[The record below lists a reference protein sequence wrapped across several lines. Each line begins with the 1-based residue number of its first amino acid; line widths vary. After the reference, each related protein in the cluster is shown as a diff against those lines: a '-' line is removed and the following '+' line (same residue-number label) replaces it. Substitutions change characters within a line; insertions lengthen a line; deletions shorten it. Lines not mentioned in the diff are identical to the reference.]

1 MISRWSRRP
10 RRDRPKASILV
21 PLVSL
26 LVSGAALLI
35 SFRSF
40 NVANTS
46 LVVGQRAYL
55 SLSNGRLTVEKDP
68 RDKIH
73 HTSTISC
80 QFVLQNLGNTP
91 ADISPPRITV
101 YAPNT
106 WENEE
111 TTFLRDLSAVDP
123 RFPFDEKA
131 VIAQQG
137 QERAAPEA
145 INVSKAAKDELQFPG
160 QIGPKS
166 DILFTL
172 NSSWTLAP
180 KYEKDFKK
188 KDTQLLINVA
198 RGNAPIAIE
207 GHMTYRDVF
216 SVEHELTWCWV
227 ESSSSPY
234 PRQCTT
240 EDKTELRKRSAE
252 SPLSIH
258 SQ

>member
-1 MISRWSRRP
+1 M
-10 RRDRPKASILV
+10 

-26 LVSGAALLI
+26 LVSGAALLV

-40 NVANTS
+40 NVANSS
-46 LVVGQRAYL
+46 LVIGQRAYL

-73 HTSTISC
+73 HTSLVSC

-91 ADISPPRITV
+91 ADISPPHITV
-101 YAPNT
+101 YAPYI

-111 TTFLRDLSAVDP
+111 TTFLRDLSSVDP

-137 QERAAPEA
+137 QG
-145 INVSKAAKDELQFPG
+145 KAAAEAGNLPKSSKDEPQFPG

-166 DILFTL
+166 DIPFAL
-172 NSSWTLAP
+172 NSGWTLAP
-180 KYEKDFKK
+180 KYEKDFKAEK
-188 KDTQLLINVA
+188 TQLSINIA
-198 RGNAPIAIE
+198 RGSEPIAVE
-207 GHMTYRDVF
+207 GHMSYRDVF
-216 SVEHELTWCWV
+216 SVEHDLTWCWV

-234 PRQCTT
+234 PRQCTK
-240 EDKTELRKRSAE
+240 EDEAAIRKRASE
-252 SPLSIH
+252 SPLSIWT
-258 SQ
+258 Q

>member
-1 MISRWSRRP
+1 M
-10 RRDRPKASILV
+10 LM

-26 LVSGAALLI
+26 LVSGAALLV

-46 LVVGQRAYL
+46 LVIGQRTYL
-55 SLSNGRLTVEKDP
+55 SISNGRLTVEKDP
-68 RDKIH
+68 QDKAH
-73 HTSTISC
+73 HTSIVSC

-91 ADISPPRITV
+91 ADISPPHITV
-101 YAPNT
+101 YAPNI

-111 TTFLRDLSAVDP
+111 TTFLRDLSSFDP

-131 VIAQQG
+131 EIARQAKG
-137 QERAAPEA
+137 KTVETETG
-145 INVSKAAKDELQFPG
+145 NVPKQRKDEPQFPE

-166 DILFTL
+166 DIPFAL

-180 KYEKDFKK
+180 KYEKDFKAEK
-188 KDTQLLINVA
+188 TQLLINIA
-198 RGNAPIAIE
+198 RGDEPFAVE

-216 SVEHELTWCWV
+216 SVEHDLTWCWV
-227 ESSSSPY
+227 ENFSSPY
-234 PRQCTT
+234 PRQCTG
-240 EDKTELRKRSAE
+240 EDEAAIRKRGAE
-252 SPLSIH
+252 SPLSMR